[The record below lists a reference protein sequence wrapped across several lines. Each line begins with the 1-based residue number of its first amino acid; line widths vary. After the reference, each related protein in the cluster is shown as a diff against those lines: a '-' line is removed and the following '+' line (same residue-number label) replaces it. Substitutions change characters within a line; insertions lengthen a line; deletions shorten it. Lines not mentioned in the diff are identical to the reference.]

1 MITADVDAT
10 EIQPLLLVTVNVY
23 VDPAAKPENDVVNPE
38 LIKGV
43 PLGEGVIVHEPDG
56 NPLKATEP
64 VLIVQVG

>member
-1 MITADVDAT
+1 M
-10 EIQPLLLVTVNVY
+10 Y
-23 VDPAAKPENDVVNPE
+23 VEPAVKPENVVFKPE